1 MTPKDLFLILNFKTR
16 LDDSILIIASIHVVV
31 GLGRVVQLMWII
43 HHPRRALLI
52 VPHEHGVE
60 SGLQR
65 LRLCICQDNMMR
77 FRDLLLGNH
86 LHGVFF
92 FDDDHIRG
100 NSRWRRHRGW
110 HSSRGCG
117 GVSSIIV
124 ILIISILI
132 AAVVCI
138 LIGEHYDELI
148 ARLDHSFNLGLL
160 LPQLLGIFPQ
170 PLS

>member
-43 HHPRRALLI
+43 HHPRRALLV

-110 HSSRGCG
+110 HSSRGC
-117 GVSSIIV
+117 
-124 ILIISILI
+124 
-132 AAVVCI
+132 I

-170 PLS
+170 PLA